1 MTVSYFNVGGKPSTA
16 YSDTWQL
23 QLQTDILHWLQQTA
37 VRNVLLSKGFVCNL
51 RTFCM
56 WASKS
61 KYIL

>member
-1 MTVSYFNVGGKPSTA
+1 MCDIVSYFNVGEKPSTA
-16 YSDTWQL
+16 CSDTWQL
-23 QLQTDILHWLQQTA
+23 QLQTDILNWLQQTA

-51 RTFCM
+51 YTF